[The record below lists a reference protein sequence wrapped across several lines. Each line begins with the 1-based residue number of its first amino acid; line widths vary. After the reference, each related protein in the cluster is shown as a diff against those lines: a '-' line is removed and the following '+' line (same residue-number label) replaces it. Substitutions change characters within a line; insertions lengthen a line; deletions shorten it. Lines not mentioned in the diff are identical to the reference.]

1 MEKTPTKRII
11 VFGKTGA
18 GKTTM
23 LMHLAGEG
31 SPFKPSDRLQS
42 DTATVT
48 SWNTRLSD
56 EYDAELIDT
65 IGFYDNRNLNIL
77 DE

>member
-23 LMHLAGEG
+23 LMYLAGEG
-31 SPFKPSDRLQS
+31 SPFTPSDRLVS
-42 DTATVT
+42 DTVTVT
-48 SWNTRLSD
+48 SWTTRWD
-56 EYDAELIDT
+56 EYYAELIDT
-65 IGFYDNRNLNIL
+65 VGFYDNRNLNL
-77 DE
+77 LVE